1 MRQVFMVDSSIKK
14 RTVLIVSPAQAQ
26 ANNGNWQTASR
37 WSHMLHPAFNTT
49 IATQWDGQDVDV
61 LLALHARRSALAVAR
76 WAQAKG
82 SRGLAVVLTGTDLYR
97 DIQSDASAQR
107 SLELAGRL
115 VVLQERAPLALP
127 AHLRAKTAVLFQSA
141 PRRASLV
148 KTSRHLRALMVGHLR
163 DEKDPLT
170 YVCAARRLSPRPD
183 IYLDHIGEALDPALG
198 QACLAASAE
207 LPRYRWLSGLPH
219 AVTRA
224 RIQRAHVLVHASK
237 MEGGAHVILEAV
249 QSGTPVLASRIDG
262 NVGMLGTDYA
272 GYFALGDDVALSA
285 LLRRCR
291 DDREF
296 LPRLRQQCLARSA
309 LFDPDRE
316 RRLLRQL
323 VSALVADA
331 CAPDSPLTNCHGKSN
346 EPSH

>member
-1 MRQVFMVDSSIKK
+1 MIDGKVM
-14 RTVLIVSPAQAQ
+14 IVSPALAQ

-37 WSHMLHPAFNTT
+37 WSRMLHPDFKTV
-49 IATQWDGQDVDV
+49 IASQWDGQDADV
-61 LLALHARRSALAVAR
+61 LLALHARRSAQSVAR

-97 DIQSDASAQR
+97 DIQSDTPAQR

-127 AHLRAKTAVLFQSA
+127 ARLHAKTTVLFQSA
-141 PRRASLV
+141 PRRVGLV

-170 YVCAARRLSPRPD
+170 YLRAARRLSCERG
-183 IYLDHIGEALDPALG
+183 IYLDHIGDALDPALG
-198 QACLAASAE
+198 YACAAASAE
-207 LPRYRWLSGLPH
+207 LPLYRWLGGLPH
-219 AVTRA
+219 AITRA

-262 NVGMLGTDYA
+262 NVGMLGADYA
-272 GYFALGDDVALSA
+272 GYFALGDDVALSV
-285 LLRRCR
+285 LLQRCR
-291 DDREF
+291 DDHGF
-296 LPRLRQQCLARSA
+296 LPRLHQQCVMRSA
-309 LFDPDRE
+309 LFDPVRE
-316 RRLLRQL
+316 RSLLLQL
-323 VSALVADA
+323 VSALTADA
-331 CAPDSPLTNCHGKSN
+331 RAPDSPLTNCHGISN

>member
-1 MRQVFMVDSSIKK
+1 M
-14 RTVLIVSPAQAQ
+14 IVSPALAA
-26 ANNGNWQTASR
+26 ANNGNWQTAWR
-37 WSHMLHPAFNTT
+37 WSRMLRPDFNTV
-49 IATQWDGQDVDV
+49 IAKQWAGEDVDV
-61 LLALHARRSALAVAR
+61 LLALHARRSAQSVAA
-76 WAQAKG
+76 WARAKG
-82 SRGLAVVLTGTDLYR
+82 SKGLAVVLTGTDLYR
-97 DIQSDASAQR
+97 DIHSDASAQQ

-115 VVLQERAPLALP
+115 VVLHELAPTALP
-127 AHLRAKTAVLFQSA
+127 ARLRAKTTVLFQSA
-141 PRRASLV
+141 PPRRALT

-170 YVCAARRLSPRPD
+170 YVRAARRLGCAAD
-183 IYLDHIGEALDPALG
+183 IYLDHIGDALDDALG
-198 QACLAASAE
+198 QACAAASVE
-207 LPRYRWLSGLPH
+207 LPHYRWLGGLPH

-262 NVGMLGTDYA
+262 NVGMLGAGYA

-285 LLRRCR
+285 LLQRCR
-291 DDREF
+291 DDCDF

-309 LFDPDRE
+309 QFDPGRE
-316 RRLLRQL
+316 RSLLLQL
-323 VSALVADA
+323 VSALTADA
-331 CAPDSPLTNCHGKSN
+331 SAPDSPLTNCHGKSN

>member
-1 MRQVFMVDSSIKK
+1 MRK
-14 RTVLIVSPAQAQ
+14 RTVLIVSPALAQ

-37 WSHMLHPAFNTT
+37 WSRMLHPDFKTA
-49 IATQWDGQDVDV
+49 IASQWDGQDADV
-61 LLALHARRSALAVAR
+61 LLALHARRSAQAVAR
-76 WAQAKG
+76 WAQARG

-107 SLELAGRL
+107 SLELADRL

-127 AHLRAKTAVLFQSA
+127 ARWHAKTTVLFQSA
-141 PRRASLV
+141 PRRVGLI

-170 YVCAARRLSPRPD
+170 YVRAARRLSPERD
-183 IYLDHIGEALDPALG
+183 IYLDHIGDALDPALEH
-198 QACLAASAE
+198 ACQAASAE
-207 LPRYRWLSGLPH
+207 LPRYRWLGGLPH

-262 NVGMLGTDYA
+262 NVGMLGADYA

-285 LLRRCR
+285 LLQRCR
-291 DDREF
+291 DDRDF
-296 LPRLRQQCLARSA
+296 LPGLRQQCLARSV
-309 LFDPDRE
+309 LFDPARE
-316 RRLLRQL
+316 RRLLLQL
-323 VSALVADA
+323 ANALVADA
-331 CAPDSPLTNCHGKSN
+331 SVPDSLLTNCHGYPN
-346 EPSH
+346 EPIH